1 MPRDPWLAHDKKSVN
16 LAKSILQ
23 AERAE
28 LCSSMPLYWGKVDK
42 VSFQEPPAFVD
53 LKGEEISND
62 DSTCDSLYSRMKK
75 REQRK
80 RKIEELSNACTKKWK
95 ISVKVAHISSRSKLT
110 LPESRPMCLIAELP
124 SYVFNGQSLTIES
137 AAIKDEEENL
147 RSFLGSYDCRATAL
161 TSGMSFEAMD
171 TVGSKTSSGRSKR
184 VSVGRTR
191 LVWTEASTK
200 YSKPMFSSL
209 LTGEK
214 LDAAAYKRPKDVK
227 VNVVLNGKLI
237 SDTVVDEEAYKPRN
251 FMFSEKFT
259 WSKNQVHK
267 AVITASE
274 SPSAPNTKD
283 AEKQYFPE
291 NAQCSL
297 DAEEYFNSLVR
308 NMKKKHIIKGK
319 STQEVN
325 DDPLDLVSEAS
336 VGSGELV
343 PSYARPKFNC
353 LPLDDGYLRI
363 HCDKPGT
370 LKGSSELPKF
380 LSSVLSKNSDDP
392 VCTVC
397 WTGSETYKVLE
408 CLKCGLLCHRD
419 CCLDGGTY
427 DTNRKQDVGWICAV
441 CNGVP
446 YKEYLPKKSSLVHYG
461 DKSIGQSSFD
471 SAAKSQASR
480 KSRRKSRLPTRFKE
494 NDQGKN
500 MISPASASTPP
511 PSEIDERI
519 LVDTIIPKCTLC
531 PHSGKFHEM
540 IKVPPKSIKCR

>member
-1 MPRDPWLAHDKKSVN
+1 
-16 LAKSILQ
+16 
-23 AERAE
+23 
-28 LCSSMPLYWGKVDK
+28 MPLYWDK
-42 VSFQEPPAFVD
+42 LDKGSFQEPPAFVD
-53 LKGEEISND
+53 LKGEEFSND
-62 DSTCDSLYSRMKK
+62 DSTYDSIYSRMKK

-80 RKIEELSNACTKKWK
+80 RKTEDLSNACTRKWK
-95 ISVKVAHISSRSKLT
+95 ISVKVANISSRSKLT

-124 SYVFNGQSLTIES
+124 SYVFSGQSLTIES
-137 AAIKDEEENL
+137 AAIKDREENL
-147 RSFLGSYDCRATAL
+147 RSSLGSYDCRATAL
-161 TSGMSFEAMD
+161 TTGMSFEAMD
-171 TVGSKTSSGRSKR
+171 AFGSKTSGGRSKR

-191 LVWTEASTK
+191 LIWTEASMK
-200 YSKPMFSSL
+200 YSKPTFSSL

-237 SDTVVDEEAYKPRN
+237 SNTIDEETCKPRN
-251 FMFSEKFT
+251 FMFAEKCT

-267 AVITASE
+267 AVTTASE
-274 SPSAPNTKD
+274 STFTPNTKD
-283 AEKQYFPE
+283 SEKQYFPE

-308 NMKKKHIIKGK
+308 NMKKKHNTKGK
-319 STQEVN
+319 LPQEVN

-363 HCDKPGT
+363 YCDKPGT
-370 LKGSSELPKF
+370 LKGSTELPKL
-380 LSSVLSKNSDDP
+380 LSSLSSKNSDP
-392 VCTVC
+392 LCTVC

-408 CLKCGLLCHRD
+408 CLKCGILCHRD
-419 CCLDGGTY
+419 CCLDGGAY

-446 YKEYLPKKSSLVHYG
+446 YKEYLPKKSSLVHCS
-461 DKSIGQSSFD
+461 DKSIGLLSFD
-471 SAAKSQASR
+471 SSTKSLASR
-480 KSRRKSRLPTRFKE
+480 KSRRTSRLPTRFKE
-494 NDQGKN
+494 NDKDKY
-500 MISPASASTPP
+500 ITSPGSASSP
-511 PSEIDERI
+511 PSEIDGHL

-540 IKVPPKSIKCR
+540 IKVPAKSNQILTSAQRGIYFVLNRWRNEHDKQRIKEMDTRSL